1 MFFIGVTITCSTAV
15 KSSTTKKQSFCK
27 KPVAPF
33 MSIIKI
39 FFFSLPCTNV
49 SEQAVGF
56 MAGQGMRR
64 LGRDITASAQCQQ
77 MSLNDKRIVKHPSPQ
92 SEQTLGYT
100 TFKCGTQWIKHGLCI
115 LLYTQINPFFTLFTL
130 WKTRQMYSQWLSA
143 KRAKT
148 NLSMKNH

>member
-64 LGRDITASAQCQQ
+64 LGRDITASA
-77 MSLNDKRIVKHPSPQ
+77 
-92 SEQTLGYT
+92 
-100 TFKCGTQWIKHGLCI
+100 
-115 LLYTQINPFFTLFTL
+115 
-130 WKTRQMYSQWLSA
+130 
-143 KRAKT
+143 
-148 NLSMKNH
+148 